1 MKKDTLIFKK
11 PSSLDMS
18 QAMSLETTECLESL
32 RIERER
38 LGVEFDS
45 VVSFIDM
52 VADGDVKEVLEIIGK
67 LARLEK

>member
-1 MKKDTLIFKK
+1 MKKRTLLLKTS
-11 PSSLDMS
+11 SSLDS
-18 QAMSLETTECLESL
+18 QVITSETIERLESL

-67 LARLEK
+67 LARLEE

>member
-1 MKKDTLIFKK
+1 MLHLKL
-11 PSSLDMS
+11 SSNLDS
-18 QAMSLETTECLESL
+18 QVIASETTECLESL

>member
-1 MKKDTLIFKK
+1 
-11 PSSLDMS
+11 MS

-67 LARLEK
+67 LARLEKWAAIMENYGFQ

>member
-1 MKKDTLIFKK
+1 MLPLKIS
-11 PSSLDMS
+11 SSLDS
-18 QAMSLETTECLESL
+18 QVIASETIERLESL

>member
-1 MKKDTLIFKK
+1 MKKRMLHLKL
-11 PSSLDMS
+11 SSNLDS
-18 QAMSLETTECLESL
+18 QVIASETTECLESL